1 MTGDWHRSRFA
12 RLLPILWAMA
22 PLVRICAVTAA
33 LLVLAGFTLFA
44 IDQLYEG
51 SENQSLA
58 LKGNAL
64 RAQTSGMIDQP
75 APPAAIE
82 RIRERANSPARELI
96 DDANDVLL
104 SPFASIVESTDPW
117 PPRMVSGGLAL
128 LLFGLGGMFIAN
140 ALPRRHNKATDW
152 REATT

>member
-1 MTGDWHRSRFA
+1 M
-12 RLLPILWAMA
+12 LWAMA

-33 LLVLAGFTLFA
+33 LLVLASFTLFA

-140 ALPRRHNKATDW
+140 ALPRRHHDATDW